1 MSTQRQR
8 EANQANAQKSTGPVT
23 PEGKAASSRS
33 RLSHGFFSKTT
44 FLSNEAPEEFWS
56 LLADFMTEHQPATPT
71 EQVLVEKMAQSQWT
85 SLRASSFQTNFL
97 NNVATMGADGAERG
111 IKLFLR
117 YQTTADRTFFRTLNE
132 LAKLK

>member
-33 RLSHGFFSKTT
+33 RLSHGFFSKTQ
-44 FLSNEAPEEFWS
+44 FLSDEAPEEFWS

-71 EQVLVEKMAQSQWT
+71 EQILIEKMAQSQWT
-85 SLRASSFQTNFL
+85 SLRASNFQMFFL
-97 NNVATMGADGAERG
+97 NNVGTIGADGVQRG
-111 IKLFLR
+111 VNLFLR
-117 YQTTADRTFFRTLNE
+117 YQITAGRAFSALSTSS
-132 LAKLK
+132 